1 MSNRRRSLVIEDTFK
16 AFRSYESPPPAYFY
30 CSRNPAEPGRSNP
43 ENIIAS
49 IARQLSCLKSG
60 DLLPLAIAAYRKMEE
75 EGFATES
82 MKLDESHAL
91 IIQLIEKYYPTVVI
105 IIDALDECDRDTR
118 SDLLE
123 FLESI
128 LQESSSLVKIFVS
141 SRDDQDIVCQLQNYP
156 SLELSSDRNS
166 DDIAEFVKSEI
177 RRLIK
182 KKALLRSSM
191 NKEELQQVIIDR
203 VTEGANG
210 M

>member
-1 MSNRRRSLVIEDTFK
+1 VSNRRRSLVIEDAFK
-16 AFRSYESPPPAYFY
+16 AFCGYESPPPAYFY
-30 CSRNPAEPGRSNP
+30 CSRSPSEPGRSNP

-60 DLLPLAIAAYRKMEE
+60 DLLPPAIAAYEKMEKDA
-75 EGFATES
+75 FAAES
-82 MKLDESHAL
+82 MRLDESRAL
-91 IIQLIEKYYPTVVI
+91 IIQLIEEYYPTVVI
-105 IIDALDECDRDTR
+105 IIDALDECDPDTR

-128 LQESSSLVKIFVS
+128 LQESSSLVKTFVS

-166 DDIAEFVKSEI
+166 DDIAEFVKSET

-182 KKALLRSSM
+182 KKALLRSII
-191 NKEELQQVIIDR
+191 NKKELQNVIIDR
-203 VTEGANG
+203 ITEGAKG